1 MHNWK
6 LAAEDIQVSDSLI
19 YSESISTRRGF
30 HLKAYNMKKS
40 IKSKHRKKKKRKRR
54 ENI

>member
-19 YSESISTRRGF
+19 HSDFICTRRAFSFCGMQQEEEAEE
-30 HLKAYNMKKS
+30 K
-40 IKSKHRKKKKRKRR
+40 
-54 ENI
+54 